1 MIDEKR
7 LAELIAA
14 NPVRELVDAKTGEG
28 NGRYMVFARM
38 HYPSL
43 DKPKAFE
50 EGGRATYSACFIIPP
65 ALDITKLVNGA
76 KVAAVAKFGQA
87 RAKQLAE
94 KNPETGVSM
103 LRMPF
108 RSQKIKL
115 DAGEE
120 GFGETGYF
128 FNASEGTT
136 WPDGQPKE
144 PPALWSP
151 AMKRYPQDT
160 KDVYAGCYGLV
171 KISFYGYSNKGNNG
185 VSVALGAFQKLADG
199 PRLRTSKADPSDG
212 FAPVAGADDFA
223 AASSSAS
230 KPTADAMADW

>member
-1 MIDEKR
+1 MIDDKK

-28 NGRYMVFARM
+28 NGRYIVFARL
-38 HYPSL
+38 HYPAF

-50 EGGRATYSACFIIPP
+50 EGGAAKYNACFIVPP
-65 ALDITKLVNGA
+65 ALDISKLINGA
-76 KVAAVAKFGQA
+76 KVAAVAKFGA
-87 RAKQLAE
+87 PRAKQLAE
-94 KNPETGVSM
+94 GKDPETGKPL

-108 RSQKIKL
+108 RPQSIKKA
-115 DAGEE
+115 AGEE
-120 GFGETGYF
+120 GFADTGVF

-136 WPDGQPKE
+136 WPDGSAKE

-151 AMKRYPQDT
+151 KMQRYPQDT
-160 KDVYAGCYGLV
+160 KDIYAGCYGLV
-171 KISFYGYSNKGNNG
+171 KVSFFGYSNKGNNG
-185 VSVALGAFQKLADG
+185 VSVALGGFQKLADA

-223 AASSSAS
+223 AATAA